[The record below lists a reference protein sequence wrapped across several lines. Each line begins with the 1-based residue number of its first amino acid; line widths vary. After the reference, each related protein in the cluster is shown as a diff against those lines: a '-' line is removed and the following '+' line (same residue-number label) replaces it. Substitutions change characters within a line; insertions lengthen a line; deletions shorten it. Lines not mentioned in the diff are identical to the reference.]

1 MGISQAFFSAPPKK
15 NSRGKNSIIQ
25 KLKEKNSNSSKKL
38 HFSAFL
44 WNFFK
49 RLEKIMNFSLPYV
62 KKLEKLLILTKNSMK
77 NLKLKDFSKNSSQK
91 TQFPAFSKSK
101 DLRKVH

>member
-1 MGISQAFFSAPPKK
+1 
-15 NSRGKNSIIQ
+15 
-25 KLKEKNSNSSKKL
+25 
-38 HFSAFL
+38 
-44 WNFFK
+44 
-49 RLEKIMNFSLPYV
+49 MNFSLPYV

-91 TQFPAFSKSK
+91 TQFPAFSKSM